1 MKGYRHR
8 ETKAYLVQNRQI
20 TDNYM
25 CDLVLGQTVAGTLY
39 TLAHRTNS
47 KKRKKAKN
55 EFKKAIGIVT
65 KEAKRTVIAYGDAS
79 LTGTKAGYTPIP
91 LKRVQRA
98 SVQRTLV
105 IPVDE
110 FRTSV
115 TCSKYHRR
123 LKNKYERQK
132 LVCNH
137 K

>member
-8 ETKAYLVQNRQI
+8 ETKAYLVQNRKV
-20 TDNYM
+20 TDNHM
-25 CDLVLGQTVAGTLY
+25 CDLILSQTAADAPY

-47 KKRKKAKN
+47 NKRKKAKN
-55 EFKKAIGIVT
+55 KFKKASGIVT
-65 KEAKRTVIAYGDAS
+65 KEAKRTVIAYGDPS

-91 LKRVQRA
+91 VKKVQRA
-98 SVQRTLV
+98 LAQRALV

-115 TCSKYHRR
+115 ACSKCHRR
-123 LKNKYERQK
+123 LENKYERQK
-132 LVCNH
+132 LICNH